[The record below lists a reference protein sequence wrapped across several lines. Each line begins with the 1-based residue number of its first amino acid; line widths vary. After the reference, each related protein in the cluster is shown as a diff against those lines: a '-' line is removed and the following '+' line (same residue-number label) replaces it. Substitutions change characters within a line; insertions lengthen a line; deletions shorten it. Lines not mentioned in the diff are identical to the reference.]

1 MSYVGRSEAE
11 RKSMLETLGIQSF
24 EELLRDLP
32 GGGKQGPAL
41 NVPGP
46 LSEIEVRS
54 HVGEIASRNDSA
66 QGVIGFLGGGMYDH
80 YIPSALPRLVF
91 RSEFLT
97 CYTPYQPEVAQG
109 TLSVIF
115 EFQSMIAELTGL
127 DVANASLYDGGSAVA
142 EACLLSR
149 AHTGRPRVVVA
160 GGLHPNYLQVVRT
173 IVGAEDVV
181 SVPAVGGRVDPERV
195 ARELGPDTAALVL
208 AYPNFFGIVDDAL
221 PDLCRRAREAG
232 ALSIVCAEPL
242 SLALLTPPG
251 EWRADVCVGEGQP
264 LGVPISFGGPVVG
277 FFACRKDLVR
287 RMPGRLAGETV
298 DGKGRRGFVLTLQ
311 TREQHIRREKAT
323 SNICTNQGLLALC
336 ATVYL
341 ALLGKEGV
349 RDVAQLCF
357 QKTHYAATR
366 AREEAGLS
374 LAYDAPFFREFVL
387 ELPVPAAQA
396 CHIGHERGVL
406 VGVDLGRFDPA
417 WSRHLLVAVTEKRTK
432 AEIDRWARVMADAT
446 GSKRAVAEV
455 ASRCARPWCP

>member
-11 RKSMLETLGIQSF
+11 RRKMLETLGIKNFSD
-24 EELLRDLP
+24 LLRDLP
-32 GGGKQGPAL
+32 QGLIETAPLA
-41 NVPGP
+41 VPGP
-46 LSEIEVRS
+46 LSELEIRS
-54 HVGEIASRNDSA
+54 HVGEIGSRNDSSR
-66 QGVIGFLGGGMYDH
+66 GVIGFLGGGMYDH
-80 YIPSALPRLVF
+80 YIPSALPRIVF

-109 TLSVIF
+109 TLGVIF

-142 EACLLSR
+142 EACLLAR
-149 AHTGRPRVVVA
+149 AHTGRSRIVIA
-160 GGLHPNYLQVVRT
+160 GGLHPNYAQVVRT
-173 IVGAEDVV
+173 IVGTEDVV
-181 SVPAVGGRVDPERV
+181 VLPAVGGRCDPERV
-195 ARELGPDTAALVL
+195 AREITPETAAVIL
-208 AYPNFFGIVDDAL
+208 AYPNFFGVVDDAL
-221 PDLCRRAREAG
+221 PGLCERARAAG

-242 SLALLTPPG
+242 SLALLAPPG
-251 EWRADVCVGEGQP
+251 EWGADVCVGEGQP
-264 LGVPISFGGPVVG
+264 LGVPISFGGPAVG
-277 FFACRKDLVR
+277 FFAARKELVR

-349 RDVAQLCF
+349 REVAELCF
-357 QKTHYAATR
+357 QKTHYAALR
-366 AREEAGLS
+366 AREEAGLA

-387 ELPVPAAQA
+387 ELPVPASEV
-396 CHIGHERGVL
+396 CRLGRERGVL
-406 VGVDLGRFDPA
+406 VGVDLGRFDPS

-432 AEIDRWARVMADAT
+432 ADIDRWARVMAEAT
-446 GSKRAVAEV
+446 RARGRVPEV
-455 ASRCARPWCP
+455 AAR